1 MRFLRILT
9 PVSAAVL
16 ALTFQT
22 ACSSDGDDDDKGSGG
37 SSTGGSAGEAGD
49 AGKGGASTGGSAGN
63 ANGGTMGGTSGAGG
77 GSSDCDP
84 PCTGEDVCTF
94 CMGPDG
100 DGSYACIPPNISCSP

>member
-9 PVSAAVL
+9 PLSATVL

-22 ACSSDGDDDDKGSGG
+22 ACSSDGDDDDNGSGG

-63 ANGGTMGGTSGAGG
+63 ANGGTSGAGG
-77 GSSDCDP
+77 GSNCDP
-84 PCTGEDVCTF
+84 PCTGDDTCTL

-100 DGSYACIPPNISCSP
+100 EGNYACIPPNISCSP